1 MVNIVLIIMRA
12 QRAATGNSSFQDPTN
27 HLSIRSKPSGD
38 CGSLWQAAVEMALS
52 GPRKVDEAITNV
64 WQVDKGGTL
73 VLVSAI
79 APFLFLV
86 LTRRDLGFDD

>member
-1 MVNIVLIIMRA
+1 MLPLVIHHFKTRQITFPFVANR
-12 QRAATGNSSFQDPTN
+12 
-27 HLSIRSKPSGD
+27 SGD